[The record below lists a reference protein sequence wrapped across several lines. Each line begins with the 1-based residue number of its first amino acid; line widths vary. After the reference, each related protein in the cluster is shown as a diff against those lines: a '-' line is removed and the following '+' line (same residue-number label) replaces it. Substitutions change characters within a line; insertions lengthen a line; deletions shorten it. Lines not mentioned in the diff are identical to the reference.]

1 MPIHRHDEIA
11 GSKAAPHDEAWMVG
25 LQTPVPA
32 DRIER
37 VGRALDVLIDGEL
50 KLLGIYDARQASA
63 DARTTALATAAIGL
77 PTLILTLSKSFASNA
92 VVPKVGYVVII
103 VVAFVVVGA
112 RSWNAWRR
120 RRSDPAQPG
129 PLISAEAAGV
139 ATARK
144 AWDNY
149 QRVTAVQDIDPIAAK
164 QLALEM
170 WRARAVDSRRV
181 AQIKDILSVAA
192 AIAFGIALGVSAY
205 LVGHA
210 RLT

>member
-1 MPIHRHDEIA
+1 MAIDGRDEIA
-11 GSKAAPHDEAWMVG
+11 GNEAAAHGETWRIGLEAA
-25 LQTPVPA
+25 VPA
-32 DRIER
+32 DHTER
-37 VGRALDVLIDGEL
+37 VGQALDVLIDGEL

-77 PTLILTLSKSFASNA
+77 PTLILSLSKSFASSA
-92 VVPKVGYVVII
+92 VLPKVGYVVII
-103 VVAFVVVGA
+103 LVAFVVVGA

-120 RRSDPAQPG
+120 RRSDPKHPG

-139 ATARK
+139 ATARE
-144 AWDNY
+144 AWYAY
-149 QRVTAVQDIDPIAAK
+149 QRVTALPDSDPIRAK

-210 RLT
+210 RLS